1 MNDIDLFFIRF
12 MAWYIGVALCFILS
26 ALYKRITVKRKKD
39 ELELKQ
45 RELSLK

>member
-12 MAWYIGVALCFILS
+12 MAWWIGTTLCFTLS

>member
-1 MNDIDLFFIRF
+1 MSDIDLFLIRF
-12 MAWYIGVALCFILS
+12 MAWFIGTELCFILS